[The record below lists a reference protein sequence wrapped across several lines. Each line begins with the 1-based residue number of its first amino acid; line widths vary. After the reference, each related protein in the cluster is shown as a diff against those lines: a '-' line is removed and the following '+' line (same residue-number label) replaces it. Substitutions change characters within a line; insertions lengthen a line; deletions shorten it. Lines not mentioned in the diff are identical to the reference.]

1 MLAVFLVLNKNNSVK
16 IMTAYCILSLS
27 VIIFIF
33 GNDTYDIISYSKS
46 IDSPYQFEF
55 IFSKNLEILKNF
67 NFENREIV
75 YIIQI
80 ELIVLLAVCAFLI
93 SKKDFI
99 VLFAILSTSIFFYL
113 TVFNNLRQ
121 GFSCIVLFLVF
132 YFSKDKKYFLSLLL
146 IIIAQLFHKSSI
158 FFIIILFSIFLI
170 FDVNNKKKFYII
182 KDFTKFFLI
191 LFPLF
196 AFSLALYFKL
206 FQYIDLPYL
215 GYFLDSRTPHYS
227 RTDIVIKTF
236 MILLVYLISEII
248 IDIEIKIERIKFER
262 VFNELR
268 LYRFIIV
275 NLIIISYIFHLYD
288 LQSRFMFFY
297 WFLEILMCM
306 NAIKNKKFAFFNL
319 TIILS
324 YVFAINAI
332 NQVI

>member
-1 MLAVFLVLNKNNSVK
+1 
-16 IMTAYCILSLS
+16 MTAYWILLLS
-27 VIIFIF
+27 AIIFIF

-46 IDSPYQFEF
+46 IKSPNQFEF
-55 IFSKNLEILKNF
+55 LFSKNLEVLKNL
-67 NFENREIV
+67 NFENREVV

-80 ELIVLLAVCAFLI
+80 ELIILIALCAVLI

-99 VLFAILSTSIFFYL
+99 ILFAILSTSIFFYL

-121 GFSCIVLFLVF
+121 GFSCIALFLAF
-132 YFSKDKKYFLSLLL
+132 YFSKDKKYFLSFLM

-158 FFIIILFSIFLI
+158 FFVISIFSIFLM
-170 FDVNNKKKFYII
+170 FGVKNKKKFYII
-182 KDFTKFFLI
+182 KDFIKFFVI

-248 IDIEIKIERIKFER
+248 IDIEIKIERINFER

-275 NLIIISYIFHLYD
+275 NLIIISYIFQLYD

-306 NAIKNKKFAFFNL
+306 KAIENKKFAFFNL

-324 YVFAINAI
+324 YLFAINAI
-332 NQVI
+332 NQVV